1 MRRWGY
7 GLAGL
12 LALALFAGVANPGE
26 TPIAEQTAQSEPQVT
41 EAPSSPTLTEEPEP
55 QTSAPAE
62 PEPENQGDAQQPI
75 ASGEPK
81 PAEPSATPT
90 PTSSPTSTRPAAGT
104 GGQVSDLA
112 SLLAQLV
119 IEEEFPS
126 GYDRDLFRHW
136 IDADRDGCD
145 ARREVLILEAV
156 IAPVVG
162 GSCSLT
168 GGSWYSAFDGV
179 TTEDPSLFDIDHLVP
194 LKEAWDSGA
203 HAWDPDR
210 RRAFANDLDLPQALI
225 AVSRSSNR
233 SKGADD
239 PADWLPPLVGYHCQ
253 YIEDWMVV
261 KIKWALSV
269 DAREF
274 SALRSVAS
282 SC

>member
-1 MRRWGY
+1 MRKWGY

-12 LALALFAGVANPGE
+12 LALALFAGVANPE
-26 TPIAEQTAQSEPQVT
+26 EPPIAEQNALSEPQVT

-75 ASGEPK
+75 ASGEPE
-81 PAEPSATPT
+81 PAEPSAT
-90 PTSSPTSTRPAAGT
+90 PTSSPTSTRPAAGA
-104 GGQVSDLA
+104 GGEVSDLA

-126 GYDRDLFRHW
+126 GYERDLFRHW

-156 IAPVVG
+156 SAPEVG
-162 GSCSLT
+162 DDCSIT

-203 HAWDPDR
+203 HAWDADR

-239 PADWLPPLVGYHCQ
+239 PADWLPPLVSYHCQ

-261 KIKWALSV
+261 KIKWELSV

-274 SALRSVAS
+274 DALRGVAAR
-282 SC
+282 C